1 MQYFKRLAVDR
12 NVGPVLDEIAGYSSA
27 WAAQTG
33 RQRIRVQAEANT
45 IPLRGLR
52 RSQIMGRR
60 RRDVHESRFT
70 SLADRFPETVS
81 MLQGFA
87 KELDGSP
94 GRAKIALLPPAAQ
107 VLPHSDRGLYYKTR
121 DRYHFVLHSRD
132 GSLLRAGDEE
142 VRMQT
147 GELWW
152 FDNKA
157 IHSATNDSE
166 HSRIH
171 LIFDLLPNQE
181 EPRATA
187 DGESPNPRMLL
198 QTTRT
203 QSFDR
208 AADAIQ
214 SAVELYLAICRTP
227 TRWQQVLIENDLA
240 TRAET
245 KPLAVIAE
253 LLWPDVGRARRRRR
267 ESAIAW
273 SLAQLDLDAI
283 TPDRVSRAITEAGG
297 IKAIDRAWRED
308 REALLY
314 GGGSGV
320 TACRP

>member
-1 MQYFKRLAVDR
+1 MRYFRKLAANHNVDH
-12 NVGPVLDEIAGYSSA
+12 VLDEIACHSLA

-33 RQRIRVQAEANT
+33 RQRIRVQAEANA

-52 RSQIMGRR
+52 RSRIMGRR

-70 SLADRFPETVS
+70 TLADRFPETVS
-81 MLQGFA
+81 ILREFA
-87 KELDGSP
+87 RELDGKP
-94 GRAKIALLPPAAQ
+94 GRAKIALLPPAAK
-107 VLPHSDRGLYYKTR
+107 VLPHSDRGLYYKAR

-157 IHSATNDSE
+157 IHSATNESK
-166 HSRIH
+166 HPRIH
-171 LIFDLLPNQE
+171 LIFDLLPNSE
-181 EPRATA
+181 AAEAATA
-187 DGESPNPRMLL
+187 ANDRTPDPKLLL
-198 QTTRT
+198 QTARAQSYDRT
-203 QSFDR
+203 
-208 AADAIQ
+208 ADAIQ

-227 TRWQQVLIENDLA
+227 ARWQQLLVENDLGA
-240 TRAET
+240 RAEK
-245 KPLAVIAE
+245 KPLAVLAE
-253 LLWPDVGRARRRRR
+253 LLWPDIGKARRRRR

-283 TPDRVSRAITEAGG
+283 TADEVSGAIKWAGG

-308 REALLY
+308 REAMLY
-314 GGGSGV
+314 D
-320 TACRP
+320 